1 MRMNKKIL
9 LSMLMVI
16 ISTLFSFAMSDD
28 YDPNY
33 KLQYCNVVV
42 MSADSTQGY
51 ASLSNISTAV
61 GDSLE
66 LYAKPNYG
74 FTFDRWESIKG
85 LSTDTVSDND
95 TILAYFKELPKY
107 NLTFISNDTIKGIV
121 YGGNGLWY
129 EGKIMEKDWRFY
141 PHNPALIFESKNGY
155 HFSYWETN
163 MGNLKDIYDYY
174 LTADDTIIL
183 HFEKDTIPMA
193 FLDLRIERTDTLDL
207 YGNILIC
214 ENYQSSVVKDS
225 ATVTNLTT
233 KETFCSDVASLR
245 NYRFAY
251 GDTLLV
257 SVKSN
262 DDFKNDSV
270 YTVLY
275 DDSSR
280 HYIYKVIELTRPM
293 QIVKLEEAEGDSFN
307 VNISIAKINDYY
319 PDYKWE
325 GNGRYAKG
333 DTVLVLN
340 RFLYNIWNGDKSNL
354 YRLYKYIDPYPGCL
368 IFVVNND
375 INIEFYADSPIGV
388 DQVVSEEK
396 TDVDPFVNVYTI
408 NGYLV
413 KQHVLREDALDGL
426 QKGIY
431 IVGRKKVY
439 VKD

>member
-1 MRMNKKIL
+1 
-9 LSMLMVI
+9 MLMVI

-33 KLQYCNVVV
+33 KLQHRNVFV

-74 FTFDRWESIKG
+74 FTFDRWESVKG

-107 NLTFISNDTIKGIV
+107 NLTFISDDTTKGIV

-129 EGKIMEKDWRFY
+129 EGKIMEKDWLFY
-141 PHNPALIFESKNGY
+141 PHDPALIYASKNGY

-163 MGNLKDIYDYY
+163 MGNLKDIWDYY

-233 KETFCSDVASLR
+233 KETFCSDIASLR
-245 NYRFAY
+245 NYKFAY

-262 DDFKNDSV
+262 DDFKNDSI
-270 YTVLY
+270 YTVVY

-280 HYIYKVIELTRPM
+280 SYIYKVIDLTRPM
-293 QIVKLEEAEGDSFN
+293 QIVKLDEAEGDSFN
-307 VNISIAKINDYY
+307 VNISYY
-319 PDYKWE
+319 HEVDQPDYIQWTE
-325 GNGRYAKG
+325 NGRYAKG
-333 DTVLVLN
+333 DTVLVSD

-354 YRLYKYIDPYPGCL
+354 YRLYKYIDRYPGC
-368 IFVVNND
+368 
-375 INIEFYADSPIGV
+375 
-388 DQVVSEEK
+388 
-396 TDVDPFVNVYTI
+396 
-408 NGYLV
+408 
-413 KQHVLREDALDGL
+413 
-426 QKGIY
+426 
-431 IVGRKKVY
+431 
-439 VKD
+439 

>member
-1 MRMNKKIL
+1 
-9 LSMLMVI
+9 
-16 ISTLFSFAMSDD
+16 
-28 YDPNY
+28 
-33 KLQYCNVVV
+33 

-74 FTFDRWESIKG
+74 FTFDRWESVKG

-141 PHNPALIFESKNGY
+141 PHDPALIFESKNGY

-183 HFEKDTIPMA
+183 HFEKDTIPEGY
-193 FLDLRIERTDTLDL
+193 LNIYVNRVDSLSL
-207 YGNILIC
+207 YGNIAIC
-214 ENYQSSVVKDS
+214 DRHNSYSDS
-225 ATVTNLTT
+225 DSIIVTNKSTGKTDTLPITLQH
-233 KETFCSDVASLR
+233 KYNMNF
-245 NYRFAY
+245 
-251 GDTLLV
+251 GDTLLLSIKTNDGYV
-257 SVKSN
+257 S
-262 DDFKNDSV
+262 DSI
-270 YTVLY
+270 YTLVY

-280 HYIYKVIELTRPM
+280 LSLDKEISLYIPMKIIE
-293 QIVKLEEAEGDSFN
+293 LEEAEGDSFD
-307 VNISIAKINDYY
+307 VNIVIRFDDYSY
-319 PDYKWE
+319 EQEWE

-333 DTVLVLN
+333 DTIEFN
-340 RFLYNIWNGDKSNL
+340 DHYM
-354 YRLYKYIDPYPGCL
+354 YYKVDDDVKDYYFYKANDSGIL
-368 IFVVNND
+368 SFVVNN
-375 INIEFYADSPIGV
+375 NIDLTFWVDAPVSV
-388 DQVVSEEK
+388 DQVAAEK
-396 TDVDPFVNVYTI
+396 ESDPFVNVYTI

-426 QKGIY
+426 RKGLY

>member
-33 KLQYCNVVV
+33 KLQHRNVFV

-74 FTFDRWESIKG
+74 FTFDRWESVKG

-107 NLTFISNDTIKGIV
+107 NLTFISDDTTKGIV

-129 EGKIMEKDWRFY
+129 EGKIMEKDWLFY
-141 PHNPALIFESKNGY
+141 PHDPALIFESKNGY

-163 MGNLKDIYDYY
+163 MGNLKDIWDYY
-174 LTADDTIIL
+174 LTADDTITL
-183 HFEKDTIPMA
+183 HFEKDTVPMGY
-193 FLDLRIERTDTLDL
+193 LDLRIERIDTLDL
-207 YGNILIC
+207 YGNLLFWDS
-214 ENYQSSVVKDS
+214 YQTSEIKDS

-233 KETFCSDVASLR
+233 KETFCSDIVSLS
-245 NYRFAY
+245 NYVFAY

-270 YTVLY
+270 YTVVY

-293 QIVKLEEAEGDSFN
+293 QIVKLDEAEGDSFN
-307 VNISIAKINDYY
+307 VDITIATINNYY

-333 DTVLVLN
+333 DTINVCIEKP
-340 RFLYNIWNGDKSNL
+340 LYYEMGSVL
-354 YRLYKYIDPYPGCL
+354 YRVPNDSCFS
-368 IFVVNND
+368 FVVKND
-375 INIEFYADSPIGV
+375 INIVLLQDYPIGV
-388 DQVVSEEK
+388 DQVAAEK
-396 TDVDPFVNVYTI
+396 ESDPFVNVYTI
-408 NGYLV
+408 NGYLL
-413 KQHVLREDALDGL
+413 KQHVKESEALDGL
-426 QKGIY
+426 NKGLY
-431 IVGRKKVY
+431 IVGRKKVF
-439 VKD
+439 VRR